1 MRRRRG
7 FTLVE
12 ILVALAILAIALT
25 AGMRA
30 LAQATDTASALKAR
44 TLALWVAQNRLAA
57 AQVAVPWPALGTH
70 EGEAQQAGAR
80 LAWREQITATP
91 NPSFRK
97 IEITV
102 ADPDVP
108 DYALARIAGY
118 IGTPPQR

>member
-1 MRRRRG
+1 MH
-7 FTLVE
+7 F
-12 ILVALAILAIALT
+12 A
-25 AGMRA
+25 
-30 LAQATDTASALKAR
+30 
-44 TLALWVAQNRLAA
+44 W
-57 AQVAVPWPALGTH
+57 H
-70 EGEAQQAGAR
+70 ENVTG
-80 LAWREQITATP
+80 TP

>member
-1 MRRRRG
+1 
-7 FTLVE
+7 
-12 ILVALAILAIALT
+12 
-25 AGMRA
+25 MRA
-30 LAQATDTASALKAR
+30 VAQAADGATLLKQR

-97 IEITV
+97 IEIIV
-102 ADPDVP
+102 SDPAVP

-118 IGTPPQR
+118 VGTPPQR